1 MKRLSGEQI
10 KMMHYILI
18 EETGGIHGIR
28 DENLLDSAINSPF
41 QTFGGTYVYGTLEM
55 KAARLCYSIIKNHAF
70 IDGNKRIG
78 ILAML
83 TFLELHGI
91 VIDYSDDE
99 LIALGNSVAEGTV
112 NSNTV
117 LDWILERQ

>member
-10 KMMHYILI
+10 KRMHDLLI

-28 DENLLDSAINSPF
+28 DGSLLDSAINSPF
-41 QTFGGTYVYGTLEM
+41 QTFDGAYVYGTLEM
-55 KAARLCYSIIKNHAF
+55 RASRLCFTLIKNHPF

-83 TFLELHGI
+83 TFLELNGI
-91 VIDYSDDE
+91 VLNYSDDE

-112 NSNTV
+112 NDSMV
-117 LDWILERQ
+117 HKWILKRQ

>member
-1 MKRLSGEQI
+1 MKRFSGEQI
-10 KMMHYILI
+10 KKMHYILI

-28 DENLLDSAINSPF
+28 DENLLDSAVNSPF
-41 QTFGGTYVYGTLEM
+41 QTFGGTYVYVTLEM

-91 VIDYSDDE
+91 VLDYSDDE
-99 LIALGNSVAEGTV
+99 LISLGNSVADGTM
-112 NSNTV
+112 NDSLV